1 MTSITMET
9 ASDSPKNNGDSQA
22 TRAALLGHS
31 AMETL
36 PTSHHT
42 VDEFN
47 VKLLKASRL
56 MLIRHSNVEGVQN
69 GFDGRTLRASL

>member
-1 MTSITMET
+1 
-9 ASDSPKNNGDSQA
+9 
-22 TRAALLGHS
+22 
-31 AMETL
+31 METL